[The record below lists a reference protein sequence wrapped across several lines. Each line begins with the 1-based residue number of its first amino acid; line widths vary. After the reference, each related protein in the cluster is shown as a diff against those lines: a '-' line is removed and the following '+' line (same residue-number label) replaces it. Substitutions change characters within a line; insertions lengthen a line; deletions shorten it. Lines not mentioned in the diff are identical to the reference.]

1 MIVRLVRRDPGH
13 ASNPPNA
20 DAPFPLRRRFYAW
33 VLPAIVVFF
42 GVSVAASMYSA
53 RRVTEDVYLNIA
65 EKRAEG
71 IAAGVARAAPE
82 AWRRLLAAEP
92 LDPAQQTALRGAFAE
107 EVVEFKLQA
116 LKVYDLSRRTLFATN
131 PRLIDRIEDAPAL
144 HAVLAG
150 GQPAAV
156 SHEEP
161 DGTQVYELYV
171 PFRENGRLRAV
182 FELYEPLAG
191 LDAILL
197 RAGRLPALVTAALL
211 AALVAALVI
220 LIHWAQRDIDR
231 RTATI
236 VSLRRRIERLV
247 SRQAVAAMSGVG
259 QDDRVP
265 TKRLVATLLYTDA
278 RGFTAFSEA
287 RAPEAVIGLLDK
299 LIGLQVEIVEAH
311 GGDVDKIIGDAILAR
326 FDGPGRAADAIAAA
340 CAIQRRLAGAE
351 LGIRVGVGVFSGPVV
366 VGTMGAGKRLDYTV
380 IGDAVNVA
388 ARLCA
393 SAAAGEVVADDATL
407 AEAGSPS
414 GFGALETLSVKGRQA
429 PLAARRWR
437 AVARS

>member
-1 MIVRLVRRDPGH
+1 MFL
-13 ASNPPNA
+13 
-20 DAPFPLRRRFYAW
+20 
-33 VLPAIVVFF
+33 

-53 RRVTEDVYLNIA
+53 RRVTEDVYLKIA

-71 IAAGVARAAPE
+71 IAAGVAHAAPA
-82 AWRRLLAAEP
+82 AWRRLLAGKSLAPTE
-92 LDPAQQTALRGAFAE
+92 QTTLRRAFAE

-131 PRLIDRIEDAPAL
+131 PREIDRIEDAPAL
-144 HAVLAG
+144 LAVLAG
-150 GQPAAV
+150 GTPVAV
-156 SHEEP
+156 SHEEAE
-161 DGTQVYELYV
+161 GTQVYELYV
-171 PFRENGRLRAV
+171 PFRDGDRLRAV
-182 FELYEPLAG
+182 FELYEPLSG

-211 AALVAALVI
+211 AALVAALMI

-247 SRQAVAAMSGVG
+247 SRQAVAAMAGVG
-259 QDDRVP
+259 HDERVP
-265 TKRLVATLLYTDA
+265 TKRLVATLLYSDA

-287 RAPEAVIGLLDK
+287 RAPEAVIALLDR

-311 GGDVDKIIGDAILAR
+311 GGDVDKIIGDAVLAR
-326 FDGPGRAADAIAAA
+326 FDGTGRAADAVAAA
-340 CAIQRRLAGAE
+340 CAIQRSLAGAG
-351 LGIRVGVGVFSGPVV
+351 LGIGVGIGVFSGPVV
-366 VGTMGAGKRLDYTV
+366 VGAMGAGKRLDYTV

-393 SAAAGEVVADDATL
+393 GAAAGEVIVDDATL
-407 AEAGSPS
+407 VEAGSPP
-414 GFGALETLSVKGRQA
+414 GFGAVETLSVKGRQA
-429 PLAARRWR
+429 SLPARRWR
-437 AVARS
+437 AAALDQERL